1 MYGTGLL
8 KGLKI
13 TLGRFF
19 QPKVTVQY
27 PEKRCPLPER
37 FYGKP
42 DFHYDKCIACNLC
55 VTACPNKVITLDT
68 ETVEKKK
75 LITRYHFDQQ
85 YCLFCGLCE
94 EACPKDA
101 LKFTNDFE
109 LTSFDRGNIGIEFV
123 KSEQIEK
130 KRNEIIKSAAEK
142 AAAEAKVKEETKKED
157 TKEETKE
164 QNKKEDT
171 TEKGGS

>member
-19 QPKVTVQY
+19 KPKVTVQY
-27 PEKRCPLPER
+27 PEKRLPLPDR

-42 DFHYDKCIACNLC
+42 EFHYDKCIACNLC
-55 VTACPNKVITLDT
+55 VTACPNKVITLGT

-75 LITRYHFDQQ
+75 LVTRYHFDQQ
-85 YCLFCGLCE
+85 YCLFCGMCE

-101 LKFTNDFE
+101 IKFTNDFE
-109 LTSFDRGNIGIEFV
+109 LTTFDRKNIGIEFA
-123 KSEQIEK
+123 KPEQIEN
-130 KRNEIIKSAAEK
+130 KRNELIKAAAEK
-142 AAAEAKVKEETKKED
+142 AAAEAKAKAEESKKED
-157 TKEETKE
+157 TKEDKE
-164 QNKKEDT
+164 DKKEDT